1 MPDHAV
7 LDLLWAG
14 TRLVTCACAPRLGDD
29 VGHLLDLPLR
39 TTEGTELVGVS
50 V

>member
-1 MPDHAV
+1 MPDPVV

-14 TRLVTCACAPRLGDD
+14 MRLVTCTPRLGDD
-29 VGHLLDLPLR
+29 VGHLLNLPLR